1 MEPDCPWRTM
11 ISGVLPVDLEIS
23 FDFISFFFFF
33 FSKIGFVEL
42 RSNCC

>member
-23 FDFISFFFFF
+23 FDFISFFFSCFQ
-33 FSKIGFVEL
+33 KLGL
-42 RSNCC
+42 LN